1 MNVLFLPGL
10 HYGVVPAAVLV
21 AILFFAVT
29 AGLLWFVYKRNT
41 LGFRRLPS
49 LGSAFYS
56 SHATDSDGNVLL
68 SDLETHAEE

>member
-1 MNVLFLPGL
+1 M
-10 HYGVVPAAVLV
+10 HHGVVPAAVLV
-21 AILFFAVT
+21 AILFFALI

-56 SHATDSDGNVLL
+56 SHTTDTEGNVLL
-68 SDLETHAEE
+68 TDLETHAGD